1 MFHKNIKRESSYKRL
16 QMERL
21 MKGMTL
27 EAVAQAVKGTYTG
40 PEERKESELSSIT
53 IDSRQVEK
61 DGLFVAIK
69 GARVD
74 GNTFIPGAYDD
85 GALCCM
91 STEPPKDET
100 KPYIQVES
108 CEQALKDMAELY
120 RAGLTIPVIGITG
133 SVGKTTTKEMIAAV
147 LSQKYDTLKT
157 LGNFNNEIGL
167 PLTIFRIREHHQAAV
182 LEMGIS
188 DFGEMTRLAKVAKPD
203 ICVITNIGQCHLEN
217 LGTRDGILKAKTEI
231 FTYLKPE
238 GKAVLNG
245 NDDKLCTLD
254 QDERI
259 SAPVFYGLPDGGKL
273 DQTKEGAKLSVY
285 AQNCESLGLAGSR
298 FMLHTPKGEIS
309 VTVPAPGRHMISNAL
324 AAAAVGCE
332 LGLSLEQIK
341 AGIESYEPVGG
352 HGHIIQADDMTIMDD
367 CYNANPVSMKAG
379 IDVLSEVEGSRTV
392 AILGDMFELGDEEAQ
407 MHYEVGQYAARKGIS
422 LIISIGSLAQNY
434 EKGLEE
440 ISRTGGYAGRHLYF
454 ADLDAF
460 LETGIREIRK
470 GDAVLVKAS
479 HAMHFEKI
487 VKVLQEQ

>member
-1 MFHKNIKRESSYKRL
+1 
-16 QMERL
+16 
-21 MKGMTL
+21 MKGMML

-74 GNTFIPGAYDD
+74 GNTFIPGAYED

-298 FMLHTPKGEIS
+298 FMLHTPKGD
-309 VTVPAPGRHMISNAL
+309 TVHSKLFDRVVYGMR
-324 AAAAVGCE
+324 
-332 LGLSLEQIK
+332 
-341 AGIESYEPVGG
+341 
-352 HGHIIQADDMTIMDD
+352 
-367 CYNANPVSMKAG
+367 
-379 IDVLSEVEGSRTV
+379 
-392 AILGDMFELGDEEAQ
+392 F
-407 MHYEVGQYAARKGIS
+407 
-422 LIISIGSLAQNY
+422 
-434 EKGLEE
+434 
-440 ISRTGGYAGRHLYF
+440 YAG
-454 ADLDAF
+454 
-460 LETGIREIRK
+460 TGFCTGNGSYYTVFFFRACIAGGK
-470 GDAVLVKAS
+470 
-479 HAMHFEKI
+479 
-487 VKVLQEQ
+487 

>member
-1 MFHKNIKRESSYKRL
+1 
-16 QMERL
+16 MEDL

-27 EAVAQAVKGTYTG
+27 EAVAQAVNGIYTG
-40 PEERKESELSSIT
+40 PEEVKKSELSAIT

-74 GNTFIPGAYDD
+74 GNTFIPGAYED

-100 KPYIQVES
+100 KPYIRVES
-108 CEQALKDMAELY
+108 CEQALKDMAGLY
-120 RAGLTIPVIGITG
+120 RAGLTIPVVGITG

-147 LSQKYDTLKT
+147 LSRKYDTLKT

-167 PLTIFRIREHHQAAV
+167 PLTIFRIREHHEAAV

-217 LGTRDGILKAKTEI
+217 LGSRDGILKAKTEI

-254 QDERI
+254 QDSRI
-259 SAPVFYGLPDGGKL
+259 TAPVFYGITDGGADHK
-273 DQTKEGAKLSVY
+273 TEEGSMPSVY
-285 AQNCESLGLAGSR
+285 GDHCESLGLAGSR
-298 FMLHTPKGEIS
+298 FMLHTQKGEIS

-324 AAAAVGCE
+324 AAAAVGIQ

-352 HGHIIQADDMTIMDD
+352 HGHIIQTEDMTIMDD

-379 IDVLSEVEGSRTV
+379 LDVLHEVEDSRTV
-392 AILGDMFELGDEEAQ
+392 AVMGDMFELGDEEAK

-434 EKGLEE
+434 EKGIEE
-440 ISRTGGYAGRHLYF
+440 ICQSEGYAGRHLYF

-487 VKVLQEQ
+487 VKALQE

>member
-1 MFHKNIKRESSYKRL
+1 
-16 QMERL
+16 

-74 GNTFIPGAYDD
+74 GNTFIPGAYED

-91 STEPPKDET
+91 STEPSKDET

-231 FTYLKPE
+231 FTYLKTE

-332 LGLSLEQIK
+332 RDFLWSRLRQ
-341 AGIESYEPVGG
+341 ESSP
-352 HGHIIQADDMTIMDD
+352 M
-367 CYNANPVSMKAG
+367 
-379 IDVLSEVEGSRTV
+379 SRWGVMAT
-392 AILGDMFELGDEEAQ
+392 
-407 MHYEVGQYAARKGIS
+407 
-422 LIISIGSLAQNY
+422 
-434 EKGLEE
+434 
-440 ISRTGGYAGRHLYF
+440 LYRPM
-454 ADLDAF
+454 
-460 LETGIREIRK
+460 I
-470 GDAVLVKAS
+470 
-479 HAMHFEKI
+479 
-487 VKVLQEQ
+487 